1 MLNEEFEKVNT
12 IYNPSLPIDVIFNS
26 IVALAELAEAATVP
40 YYEQQQLTIA
50 YNILNRSGHFVSYI
64 KEWKRRPA
72 IE

>member
-40 YYEQQQLTIA
+40 YYEQ
-50 YNILNRSGHFVSYI
+50 
-64 KEWKRRPA
+64 
-72 IE
+72 